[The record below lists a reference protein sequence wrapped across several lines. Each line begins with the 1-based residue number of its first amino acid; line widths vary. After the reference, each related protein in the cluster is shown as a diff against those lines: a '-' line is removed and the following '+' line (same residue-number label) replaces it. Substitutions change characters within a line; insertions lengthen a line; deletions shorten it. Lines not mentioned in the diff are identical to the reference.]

1 MYIVYLSLVLFT
13 PLIFLSFQVKEVE
26 RKDEVEWRLMEV
38 EELVE
43 QMMRRVKKERMMDEV
58 KSWWAVEENRRR
70 RRKMDFWWSFVA
82 ELQPSRSLQDT
93 TQPFT
98 YLSKSF

>member
-1 MYIVYLSLVLFT
+1 M
-13 PLIFLSFQVKEVE
+13 
-26 RKDEVEWRLMEV
+26 KDEVEWRLMEV

-70 RRKMDFWWSFVA
+70 MRKMDFWWSFVA

-98 YLSKSF
+98 YLSKTL